1 MAAGWHSM
9 LAAALRC
16 ATSFELQLLEISFF
30 RSDPPNCTAREGFA
44 AVVVSHRITPL
55 VEARS

>member
-16 ATSFELQLLEISFF
+16 ATSFELQLLEISFSDLTTELY
-30 RSDPPNCTAREGFA
+30 RS
-44 AVVVSHRITPL
+44 
-55 VEARS
+55 